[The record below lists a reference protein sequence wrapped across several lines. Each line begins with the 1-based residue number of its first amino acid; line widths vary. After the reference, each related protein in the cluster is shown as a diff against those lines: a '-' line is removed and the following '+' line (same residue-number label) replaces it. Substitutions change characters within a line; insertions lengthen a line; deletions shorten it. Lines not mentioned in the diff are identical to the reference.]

1 MKESRLIQMER
12 NVDTLGRVAQEL
24 THRLEQLKMV
34 VMGDHEVIKRLGEF
48 PEIIKQM
55 QDEQENANTTTGGD
69 SGEASSDN
77 EPSAVS
83 DRSNQSEDSGSSDL
97 G

>member
-1 MKESRLIQMER
+1 MKESKLLQMQK

-24 THRLEQLKMV
+24 TMRLEQLKMV

-55 QDEQENANTTTGGD
+55 QDEQKSKDTDGATTGD
-69 SGEASSDN
+69 SGSIDTN
-77 EPSAVS
+77 E
-83 DRSNQSEDSGSSDL
+83 
-97 G
+97 

>member
-1 MKESRLIQMER
+1 MKESKLLQMQK

-24 THRLEQLKMV
+24 TMRLEQLKMV

-55 QDEQENANTTTGGD
+55 QDEQKSKDTDGATTGD
-69 SGEASSDN
+69 SGSFDTN
-77 EPSAVS
+77 E
-83 DRSNQSEDSGSSDL
+83 
-97 G
+97 